1 MDLFQM
7 KKEKSRKKKI
17 LCSCGACIKTCEI
30 SDQIVE
36 FLAENGIDAE
46 IIKCNTFDI
55 EHYYKETDLII
66 SACQLPP
73 RIDRPK
79 ISSVPFFTGIGLEE
93 AKKQILQ
100 ILK

>member
-1 MDLFQM
+1 M

-17 LCSCGACIKTCEI
+17 LCSCGACINTCEI
-30 SDQIVE
+30 SDQILK
-36 FLAENGIDAE
+36 FLEENNIDAE
-46 IIKCNTFDI
+46 IIKCNTYDI
-55 EHYYKETDLII
+55 ENNYKGSDLII

-79 ISSVPFFTGIGLEE
+79 ISSVPFFTGNGLEE